1 MPHAA
6 LFVARFCS
14 SAWLGAATLFVIV
27 GIREVTRGGF
37 DAATKDTLVALRFP
51 AYYLT
56 GAFLVGAAWLGTCL
70 AAKQTELSSRRRT
83 VALFSLLAVLTVMV
97 LDYHFVYQP
106 LLVMVMVM
114 PPGVDKTSAFT
125 QYHQASK
132 YVNLLG
138 LTLCFVASVA
148 LNWPGSPPR
157 HGESNVCN

>member
-51 AYYLT
+51 AYYLA

-70 AAKQTELSSRRRT
+70 AAGHAELTNGRR
-83 VALFSLLAVLTVMV
+83 ALAHVCLIACLVVMAA
-97 LDYHFVYQP
+97 DYVWIFQP
-106 LLVMVMVM
+106 LLDMVT
-114 PPGVDKTSAFT
+114 PPGDDKPASFT
-125 QYHQASK
+125 AYHEASK

-138 LTLCFVASVA
+138 LILCLAASVA
-148 LNWPGSPPR
+148 LNWPNAVPRPNSPKGTRP
-157 HGESNVCN
+157 